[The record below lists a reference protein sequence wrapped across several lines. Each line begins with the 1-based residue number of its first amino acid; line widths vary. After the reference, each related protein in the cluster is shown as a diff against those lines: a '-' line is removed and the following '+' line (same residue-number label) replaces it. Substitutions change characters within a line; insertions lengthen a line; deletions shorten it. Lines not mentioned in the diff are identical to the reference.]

1 MALLKSKAAKAAAAT
16 DAARLLSANPAD
28 ALMDTPAQGSA
39 ADWSIAQ
46 LSAIY
51 AEHRTQLVSQA
62 RRITKNEAEAHEVVP
77 VSYTHLTLPTKRIV

>member
-1 MALLKSKAAKAAAAT
+1 LAPSGVLLSRGQDVAFVMKLAGVTQMALLKSKAAKAAAAT
-16 DAARLLSANPAD
+16 DAARILSANPAD

-51 AEHRTQLVSQA
+51 TEHRTQLVSQA
-62 RRITKNEAEAHEVVP
+62 RG
-77 VSYTHLTLPTKRIV
+77 